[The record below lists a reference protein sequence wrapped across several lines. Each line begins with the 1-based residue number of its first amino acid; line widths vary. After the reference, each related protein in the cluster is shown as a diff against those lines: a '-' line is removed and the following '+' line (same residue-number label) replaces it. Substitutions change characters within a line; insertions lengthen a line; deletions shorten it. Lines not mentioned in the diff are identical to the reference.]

1 MNLHWRVIW
10 LFFMAGLLLI
20 LASCGGSNVTSAV
33 SEKEPVALPSPQKD
47 SETSIEEALLGRRS
61 VRSYGDEAV
70 TIGQLSQLLWA
81 AQGIT
86 SGSGGR
92 TAPSA
97 GGLYPLKVYAVVG
110 NVENLAAGVYIYAP
124 ATHSLTKM
132 IDGDLRRALS
142 DATLEQPSVKQAP
155 LVFVITGLYE
165 VIKPRYGERGILYT
179 HLEAGHAAQNI
190 CLQAVGLK
198 MGVVTIGAFDDAGV
212 KKVLGLPEGETP
224 FYIIPAGTLSD

>member
-1 MNLHWRVIW
+1 MNKLAI
-10 LFFMAGLLLI
+10 ALLLFTMTAPLI
-20 LASCGGSNVTSAV
+20 ACGNSAVTSAV
-33 SEKEPVALPSPQKD
+33 SENAQISLPEPRKD
-47 SETSIEEALLGRRS
+47 SDTSIEEALLGRRS
-61 VRSYGDEAV
+61 VRSYSEEAV
-70 TIGQLSQLLWA
+70 TLEQLSQLLWA

-86 SGSGGR
+86 NPNGWR

-97 GGLYPLKVYAVVG
+97 GGLYPLKIYVVVG
-110 NVENLAAGVYIYAP
+110 NVDNLAAGVYVYAP
-124 ATHSLTKM
+124 DTHSLTM
-132 IDGDLRRALS
+132 VIEGDLRQSLSQAALG
-142 DATLEQPSVKQAP
+142 QAP
-155 LVFVITGLYE
+155 VRQAAVNFVITGRYE
-165 VIKPRYGERGILYT
+165 IITSKYGERGVLYT